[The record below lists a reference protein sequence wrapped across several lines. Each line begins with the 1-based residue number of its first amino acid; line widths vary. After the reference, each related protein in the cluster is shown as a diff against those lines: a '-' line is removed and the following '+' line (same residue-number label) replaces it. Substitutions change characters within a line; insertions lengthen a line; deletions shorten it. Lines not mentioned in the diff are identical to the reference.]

1 MHTRPQRTNQN
12 THHDRTTGNT
22 QTHRSRH
29 SRNIQ
34 RNGSYGKTENDS
46 EEDSAEVRLVQGLY
60 GITQKLFY
68 MVDTRRVANYSQP
81 VAVLQTEVICSK
93 QTDIT
98 TKHSTHIHAIG
109 ISHLQTAQ
117 ALTVQSRTGNNDNA
131 AFYLRINRIPV
142 YLIIIPLL
150 IHLLSEENLHRRDL
164 FLIGNHEHIIIR
176 MKNRISLRNYHLFA
190 SPHTGDDELAM
201 RHHRNLCYGIAVQ
214 GRIHDYI
221 LSDSRMVV
229 IIIIANLQI
238 FRFHKEF
245 AQEHH
250 RQDNAHN
257 TQRISNG
264 TAQSCTFARQAQLL
278 QRLLGSTKGRR
289 IGCGST
295 QDTHHIRQ
303 TDWQNPA
310 QAEREQGS
318 HQDDSQTPEIERN
331 AFVTHRTEE
340 VRTHIK
346 TQHIHKH
353 GKAEAF
359 CKLQHVLVNREP

>member
-1 MHTRPQRTNQN
+1 
-12 THHDRTTGNT
+12 
-22 QTHRSRH
+22 
-29 SRNIQ
+29 
-34 RNGSYGKTENDS
+34 
-46 EEDSAEVRLVQGLY
+46 
-60 GITQKLFY
+60 
-68 MVDTRRVANYSQP
+68 
-81 VAVLQTEVICSK
+81 
-93 QTDIT
+93 
-98 TKHSTHIHAIG
+98 
-109 ISHLQTAQ
+109 
-117 ALTVQSRTGNNDNA
+117 
-131 AFYLRINRIPV
+131 
-142 YLIIIPLL
+142 
-150 IHLLSEENLHRRDL
+150 
-164 FLIGNHEHIIIR
+164 

-201 RHHRNLCYGIAVQ
+201 RHHRNLSDGIAVQ

-221 LSDSRMVV
+221 LSDRRMVV

-264 TAQSCTFARQAQLL
+264 TAQSRTFARQAQLL

-289 IGCGST
+289 IGCGAT
-295 QDTHHIRQ
+295 QDAHHIRQ

-318 HQDDSQTPEIERN
+318 HQDDCQTPEIERN

-353 GKAEAF
+353 GKTEAF